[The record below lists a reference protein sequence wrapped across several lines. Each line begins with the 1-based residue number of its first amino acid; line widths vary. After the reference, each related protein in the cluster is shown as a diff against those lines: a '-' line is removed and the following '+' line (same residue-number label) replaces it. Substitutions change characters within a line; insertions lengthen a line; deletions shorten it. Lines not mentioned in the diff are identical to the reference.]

1 MSTGALL
8 VELLCEELPPKALGR
23 LGTAFARSLRDGLAK
38 RGLLEDPVDV
48 REFATPRR
56 LAAKIERVRAASD
69 PKQVEVKLMPVAV
82 GLDAEGRPTP
92 ALAKKLQGLGLAG
105 IDPAGLKRRVDG
117 KAESLFV
124 ETSTPAMSLADAL
137 QAALAEALAALP
149 IPKVMSYQLA
159 DGETTVQFVRP
170 AHVLVALHGADVV
183 PVKALGL
190 DSGRLTRGHRFQG
203 AARIELARADDYE
216 RSLAEEGGV
225 IASFKSRRAAIME
238 QLQAAAA
245 KASSSLGPEAD
256 YTPLLDEVTALV
268 EMPTVYTGGFDPA
281 FLAVP
286 AECLILTMRQNQ
298 KYFPLFD
305 AAGKLTERFLI
316 VSNMRLAEPKNIVEG
331 NERVVRPRL
340 ADARFFFETDKKTRL
355 AARVPQLGS
364 IVHHNKL
371 GTQLQRVERL
381 VELAKKI
388 QETLPRGKG
397 GVEWAVRAAHLAKA
411 DLVTLMVG
419 EFPELQ
425 GVMGRYYAEADGEA
439 PSVCRAIEQH
449 YWPRFSGD
457 ALPTGDASIAVALA
471 DRLDT
476 LVGMFS
482 IDQVPTGDKDPFGLR
497 RAALGIVRILMETT
511 PSLNANLTQLITA
524 AAATLKVPEDKRAVV
539 VASARTFVRERLANL
554 MKERGYT
561 ANEVAAVLEVDS
573 AESKPDRLDLVPRKL
588 EAVREFGK
596 LPEAASLA
604 AANKRIANVLK
615 QAYAK
620 GEKIGF
626 PDGHTFGE
634 KLESDLDAALKKAS
648 AVAGPLFEK
657 GDYTGYLKSF
667 AVLKQPVDA
676 FFEGIMVMAEDPHVR
691 RRRLALLYLMEFEMN
706 RVADIARLAA

>member
-1 MSTGALL
+1 M
-8 VELLCEELPPKALGR
+8 P
-23 LGTAFARSLRDGLAK
+23 
-38 RGLLEDPVDV
+38 
-48 REFATPRR
+48 
-56 LAAKIERVRAASD
+56 AS
-69 PKQVEVKLMPVAV
+69 V

-92 ALAKKLQGLGLAG
+92 ALAKKLQALGLAG
-105 IDPAGLKRRVDG
+105 ADPATLKRRMDG
-117 KAESLFV
+117 KAEALFV
-124 ETSTPAMSLADAL
+124 DTSTPAMPLAEAL
-137 QAALAEALAALP
+137 QAALDEALASLP

-170 AHVLVALHGADVV
+170 AHALVAIHGTEVV

-190 DSGRLTRGHRFQG
+190 QAGRVTRGHRFQG
-203 AARIELARADDYE
+203 AARVEIARADDYE
-216 RSLAEEGGV
+216 RALAEEGGV
-225 IASFKSRRAAIME
+225 IASFARRRAGILE
-238 QLQAAAA
+238 QLEAEAG
-245 KASSSLGPEAD
+245 KAGASLGPAD
-256 YTPLLDEVTALV
+256 EYAALLDEVTALV
-268 EMPTVYTGGFDPA
+268 EMPTVYAGAFEPE

-286 AECLILTMRQNQ
+286 PECLILTMRQNQ

-316 VSNMRLAEPKNIVEG
+316 VSNMRLADPGNVVRG

-355 AARVPQLGS
+355 SARVQQLAS

-371 GTQLQRVERL
+371 GTQLARVERL
-381 VELAKKI
+381 VELSKKI
-388 QETLPRGKG
+388 QEMLPRGKA
-397 GVEWAVRAAHLAKA
+397 GVEWAVRSAHLAKA

-425 GVMGRYYAEADGEA
+425 GVMGRYYAESDGEP

-482 IDQVPTGDKDPFGLR
+482 IGQVPTGDKDPFGLR

-511 PSLNANLTQLITA
+511 PALNAELSQLIA
-524 AAATLKVPEDKRAVV
+524 AAAAVLRVPEDKRAS
-539 VASARTFVRERLANL
+539 VAAAARAFVRERLANL

-573 AESKPDRLDLVPRKL
+573 LESKPDRLDLVPRKL

-615 QAYAK
+615 QAYQK

-634 KLESDLDAALKKAS
+634 KLESDLDAALKRAS
-648 AVAGPLFEK
+648 AVAGPLFER

-691 RRRLALLYLMEFEMN
+691 RRRLALLYLMEYEMN

>member
-1 MSTGALL
+1 MSTAPLL
-8 VELLCEELPPKALGR
+8 VELLCEELPPKALAR
-23 LGTAFARSLRDGLAK
+23 LGAAFARSVRDGLAR
-38 RGLLEDPVDV
+38 RGLLEEPSDAI
-48 REFATPRR
+48 EFATPRR
-56 LAAKIERVRAASD
+56 LAVGLRRVRAASD
-69 PKQVEVKLMPVAV
+69 PKQLEVKLMPVAV
-82 GLDAEGRPTP
+82 GLDAEGKPTP

-105 IDPAGLKRRVDG
+105 LDPARLKRRVDG

-124 ETSTPAMSLADAL
+124 DTATPAMPLADAL
-137 QAALAEALAALP
+137 QAALDEALAGLP

-170 AHVLVALHGADVV
+170 AHGLVALHGGDVV

-190 DSGRLTRGHRFQG
+190 ESARATRGHRFQG
-203 AARIELARADDYE
+203 AARLDIARADDYE
-216 RSLAEEGGV
+216 HALAEEGGV
-225 IASFKSRRAAIME
+225 IASFARRRAAILD
-238 QLQAAAA
+238 QLEAAAA
-245 KASSSLGPEAD
+245 QAGSSLGPAAD
-256 YTPLLDEVTALV
+256 YAPLLDEVTALV
-268 EMPTVYTGGFDPA
+268 EMPTVYTGSFEPE

-305 AAGKLTERFLI
+305 GAGKLTDRFLI
-316 VSNMRLAEPKNIVEG
+316 VSNMRLADPRNIVQG

-340 ADARFFFETDKKTRL
+340 ADARFFFETDKKTKL
-355 AARVPQLGS
+355 AARVPQLAS
-364 IVHHNKL
+364 IVYHNKL
-371 GTQLQRVERL
+371 GSQEWRVGRL

-388 QETLPRGKG
+388 QHVLPRGKAG
-397 GVEWAVRAAHLAKA
+397 EQWAARAASLAKA
-411 DLVTLMVG
+411 DLMTLMVG

-425 GVMGRYYAEADGEA
+425 GVMGRYYAEADGEE

-471 DRLDT
+471 DRLVT

-482 IDQVPTGDKDPFGLR
+482 IGQVPTGDKDPFGLR

-511 PSLNANLTQLITA
+511 PPLNAELSQLIATTA
-524 AAATLKVPEDKRAVV
+524 AVLNVPEDKRSEVAGAV
-539 VASARTFVRERLANL
+539 REFVRERLANL

-561 ANEVAAVLEVDS
+561 TNQVAAVLEVQS
-573 AESKPDRLDLVPRKL
+573 AESKPDRLDLIPKKL

-604 AANKRIANVLK
+604 AANKRIANILH
-615 QAYAK
+615 QAIQK
-620 GEKIGF
+620 GEKVGF
-626 PDGHTFGE
+626 SDGRTYGE
-634 KLESDLDAALKKAS
+634 KLESDLHTALKKAS

-676 FFEGIMVMAEDPHVR
+676 FFEGIMVMVDDPKVR
-691 RRRLALLYLMEFEMN
+691 QRRLDLLYEMEYEMN